1 MMYPDHKP
9 KEVHVPSD
17 TRRDSFLK
25 AVEARKHSM
34 YRVAL
39 MMLRHPADAEDAV
52 SDAVEITWRRLHS
65 IRDLEAL
72 PAYLMRSTINACH
85 AVLRKRR
92 RETAM
97 DALEQYLPPVQEETP
112 VWMYLGNLK
121 ERYRLPLL
129 LRFSENMSDR
139 QIAQILKVPR
149 GTVSSIL
156 SRGLKMLREQ
166 IEKEEKG
173 CG

>member
-1 MMYPDHKP
+1 M
-9 KEVHVPSD
+9 PSD

-72 PAYLMRSTINACH
+72 PAYLLKSTINAAH
-85 AVLRKRR
+85 KALRGWKR
-92 RETAM
+92 ESTM
-97 DALEQYLPPVQEETP
+97 EHLEALLPSTHPETP
-112 VWMYLGNLK
+112 VWMYLGGMK
-121 ERYRLPLL
+121 EKYSLPLL
-129 LRFSENMSDR
+129 LRFSEGMSD
-139 QIAQILKVPR
+139 QEIAGILNVPR
-149 GTVSSIL
+149 GTIASRL
-156 SRGLKMLREQ
+156 SRGLKMLKQELER
-166 IEKEEKG
+166 EEKG
-173 CG
+173 RG